1 MTHLRDHPNRRSG
14 RFRGVALCLRTG
26 DLFSDA
32 YDRTG
37 VECRIRYGGHAVL
50 RHVAVESFYEALVG
64 RPADSR
70 PMPVLKQWEWGEVVL
85 QIVDDADRAGGG
97 LATVVVADMAEA
109 TAGLR
114 ERGIAVEATEGSV
127 VAQVAVLT
135 DPDGNQVTLIEA
147 R

>member
-1 MTHLRDHPNRRSG
+1 MTEQALNVVSVMAAMPSSDMSRS
-14 RFRGVALCLRTG
+14 
-26 DLFSDA
+26 
-32 YDRTG
+32 
-37 VECRIRYGGHAVL
+37 
-50 RHVAVESFYEALVG
+50 ESFYQALIG

-70 PMPVLKQWEWGEVVL
+70 PMPVLTQWEWGEVVL

-114 ERGIAVEATEGSV
+114 ERGVVVEATEGSV

-135 DPDGNQVTLIEA
+135 DPDGNQVTLIEG